1 MRDQQFVIV
10 KSDSLDLLRYGGII
24 QRNCH
29 FKIHTQF
36 LIHGIDQISICVNS
50 VSCNYTFVIFFK
62 AAYVQTSFV
71 KSHKRVPY
79 NSIKADCLESIHRQ
93 VAVIIIIG
101 FYCIHLYAYCLCDS
115 IDIGRIPQDLML
127 RIVGKA
133 SHMRLS
139 RQHYFFYKV
148 MFLFIDHIDD
158 RIMFLCAAVSTDQH
172 IIFGNCQ
179 SLRSHGRAHGRC
191 GTFFRK
197 QRPCIFQSGND
208 ISSIFFLFFSS
219 VKGKIGKCLF
229 LGKHLFLAPQRI
241 HCGTS
246 VCHHS
251 FCWQFCFCSVY
262 KCI

>member
-1 MRDQQFVIV
+1 MF
-10 KSDSLDLLRYGGII
+10 
-24 QRNCH
+24 
-29 FKIHTQF
+29 
-36 LIHGIDQISICVNS
+36 
-50 VSCNYTFVIFFK
+50 
-62 AAYVQTSFV
+62 
-71 KSHKRVPY
+71 
-79 NSIKADCLESIHRQ
+79 
-93 VAVIIIIG
+93 
-101 FYCIHLYAYCLCDS
+101 
-115 IDIGRIPQDLML
+115 

-179 SLRSHGRAHGRC
+179 SLRSHGRAHGRY

-241 HCGTS
+241 HCSTS